1 MYLTSYI
8 FKSKAVRSLKGNWQ
22 TALIVSFI
30 AALPSTVNALLRS
43 TRLPQVASYS
53 YEDLLAASRQ
63 ITMDTVWLLAAVGLL
78 TFLVTPVL
86 SVGCYNYFIRR
97 LQGEELGVAGVLSR
111 KAIFLR
117 ALWLYVLMAVRVF
130 LWSLLFL
137 IPGIVAALRYALAPY
152 YLAENPELT
161 AAEAINK
168 SKAAMADKKFT
179 LFVLLLSFIGWALMA
194 IAVQVMLL
202 SFSVI
207 LALVAYQFVELFR
220 VTYMNASVSAFYL
233 AVSRTE
239 GVAKAKQEADAFVES
254 IQSQMPLGGIGRD
267 ELKGEPGDGNR
278 GRFGDRTPD
287 GGDADEDTDDDDPDD
302 DPDDGED
309 KA

>member
-30 AALPSTVNALLRS
+30 AALPSTVNAMLRS
-43 TRLPQVASYS
+43 TQLPEVASYS
-53 YEDLLAASRQ
+53 YEDLLAASQQ
-63 ITMDTVWLLAAVGLL
+63 ITMGTVWLLAAVGLM

-97 LQGEELGVAGVLSR
+97 LQGEELGIAGVLSR
-111 KAIFLR
+111 RTIFLR
-117 ALWLYVLMAVRVF
+117 ALWLYVFMAIRVL

-152 YLAENPELT
+152 FLAENPELT

-168 SKAAMADKKFT
+168 SKAAMADKKFS
-179 LFVLLLSFIGWALMA
+179 LFLLLLSFIGWALMA
-194 IAVQVMLL
+194 LAAQIMLI

-207 LALVAYQFVELFR
+207 LALVAYQFIELFR

-233 AVSRTE
+233 AASRTE

-254 IQSQMPLGGIGRD
+254 IQSQIPFGGIGRGDVKD
-267 ELKGEPGDGNR
+267 ETGDGKK
-278 GRFGDRTPD
+278 DRDPD
-287 GGDADEDTDDDDPDD
+287 VDDPEDGK
-302 DPDDGED
+302 DDGED
-309 KA
+309 KD